1 MKFTKY
7 VVPFCMLLLLSA
19 CSGDSTEQKLSNIL
33 SDIYDSEADYRE
45 VQAELAEIEIKE
57 QANFQSMMELTKDQK
72 EELTAQVED
81 TAKFLEERLALI
93 EKERSSIS
101 EASAKLKDL
110 EDVISEAKSEPEKQ
124 SVKKV
129 QEALAK
135 RYETYETL
143 IVEYNNLAGLQEEL
157 YNMLINEDANVG
169 IIQDQV
175 AQVNKQNELVQQTVD
190 QFNELTNTLNEV
202 KQEAFAELQS
212 E

>member
-1 MKFTKY
+1 
-7 VVPFCMLLLLSA
+7 MLLLLSA